1 MTQQACLKQPVVTL
15 SFETNNNMTN
25 VVSPTTEQ
33 SSWKLCDVSKYLEK
47 FQSFSLQSLRWESG
61 EGCVQAILTVAQHRV
76 FP

>member
-1 MTQQACLKQPVVTL
+1 MTRQACLKQPMVTL
-15 SFETNNNMTN
+15 SFETNNVTN
-25 VVSPTTEQ
+25 IVSPTTEQ
-33 SSWKLCDVSKYLEK
+33 SSRKLCNVSEYLEK